1 MAVMDIIVRA
11 EDQASRVLNDVDG
24 SIDQLGV
31 SGERTADKLGSA
43 FDRAADKMGA
53 MGKKMTTRVT
63 LPLIA
68 AGLAA
73 FKLGSDLSESL
84 SQVGT
89 VFGEEAGK
97 IVSASENMDDA
108 FSQADFLGFAGN
120 IGDIAQGL
128 GIAKSEADD
137 VALSV
142 ISLGQDLSSFKNVPV
157 EQAVNAIT
165 SALTGER
172 ESLKGL
178 GIVLK
183 DVDVKQKALEL
194 GLWDGVEALSST
206 AQAQATMAL
215 ITEKSAN
222 SIGDFAR
229 TSTGAANK
237 ARILKANLL
246 DQAAAMGTKLL
257 PIGEKILGWLDSAIR
272 GFSGLSDPMQ
282 TIILAVLGVVA
293 AIGPLL
299 IVGAKL
305 VKSFQVIAG
314 AMKVLNLAFLTNPF
328 FLLALAVVAI
338 AVLIFLNWDKIKKFL
353 LAAWEVI
360 KGALKAVADFFV
372 NTWNTV
378 FEKVD
383 EIIGAIIDFFSE
395 LPGNIMKGIADL
407 ATTVFDFIVGVFNDA
422 KDAIIETWNDVVSFL
437 SELVPKIIGAIA
449 GFATTVLAFII
460 KWHPMAIL
468 MRALI
473 AVWPSVRSWLV
484 ALPGRIIGGLT
495 GLVGRVRTFLDKW
508 SPVAILKRAV
518 IAAWPGALE
527 FIKSLPGRILLA
539 LSNLGSLLF
548 NVGKDI
554 IGGLL
559 RGIKAGWDK
568 VAGFVGGLG
577 SKIRNL
583 KGPSQV
589 DRVLLTDNG
598 GLIMDG
604 LLEGLQRSWPK
615 VQSFMSGRG
624 SELESAL
631 GRPTLA
637 VSGVGA
643 MDAGSSVGFANNRA
657 EIASRELHKALREQ
671 NDLLRKILAR
681 TGFSIDG
688 RDLVDAIGPPLVSE
702 IRSRTGI

>member
-314 AMKVLNLAFLTNPF
+314 AMKILNLAFLTNPF
-328 FLLALAVVAI
+328 VLLALAVVAI
-338 AVLIFLNWDKIKKFL
+338 AVLIFLNWDKIKAFL
-353 LAAWEVI
+353 IAVWDWL
-360 KGALKAVADFFV
+360 KGAVAAIADFFV
-372 NTWNTV
+372 GVWQKVSETV
-378 FEKVD
+378 SRVFTGMIE
-383 EIIGAIIDFFSE
+383 FFKE
-395 LPGNIMKGIADL
+395 LPGKIMSAIASL
-407 ATTVFDFIVGVFNDA
+407 ATTVFDFIM
-422 KDAIIETWNDVVSFL
+422 KWHPIAILTRLFIEFWPEIRDFL
-437 SELVPKIIGAIA
+437 TALPGNVISAIS
-449 GFATTVLAFII
+449 GFATTVAAFIDR
-460 KWHPMAIL
+460 WHPVLIML
-468 MRALI
+468 RAVRR
-473 AVWPSVRSWLV
+473 VWPSVRSWLT
-484 ALPGRIIGGLT
+484 ALPGKIISGLSGFIST
-495 GLVGRVRTFLDKW
+495 VRRFLDKW

-518 IAAWPGALE
+518 IAAWPGLVA
-527 FIKSLPGRILLA
+527 FVKSIPQRILNS
-539 LSNLGSLLF
+539 LS
-548 NVGKDI
+548 
-554 IGGLL
+554 
-559 RGIKAGWDK
+559 
-568 VAGFVGGLG
+568 GLG
-577 SKIRNL
+577 NL
-583 KGPSQV
+583 
-589 DRVLLTDNG
+589 L
-598 GLIMDG
+598 
-604 LLEGLQRSWPK
+604 
-615 VQSFMSGRG
+615 
-624 SELESAL
+624 
-631 GRPTLA
+631 
-637 VSGVGA
+637 VG
-643 MDAGSSVGFANNRA
+643 
-657 EIASRELHKALREQ
+657 
-671 NDLLRKILAR
+671 
-681 TGFSIDG
+681 
-688 RDLVDAIGPPLVSE
+688 IG
-702 IRSRTGI
+702 

>member
-1 MAVMDIIVRA
+1 MAVLDIIVKA
-11 EDQASRVLNDVDG
+11 EDQASRVLQGVDG
-24 SIDQLGV
+24 DIESLGT

-43 FDRAADKMGA
+43 FDRAADKMAG

-63 LPLIA
+63 LPLVA

-89 VFGEEAGK
+89 VFGEEADK

-128 GIAKSEADD
+128 GIAQTESDD
-137 VALSV
+137 LALSV
-142 ISLGQDLSSFKNVPV
+142 IGLGQDLSSFKNVPV

-183 DVDVKQKALEL
+183 DTDVKQKALEL
-194 GLWDGVEALSST
+194 GLWDGVEALSSS

-215 ITEKSAN
+215 ITEKSKN

-229 TSTGAANK
+229 TSEGAANK

-272 GFSGLSDPMQ
+272 GFSKMSDPMQ
-282 TIILAVLGVVA
+282 TIVLAILGVAA

-338 AVLIFLNWDKIKKFL
+338 AVLIFLNWDKIKGFL
-353 LAAWEVI
+353 IAVWDWM
-360 KGALKAVADFFV
+360 KGAAQAIADFFV
-372 NTWNTV
+372 GVWNTAFTAV
-378 FEKVD
+378 KETID
-383 EIIGAIIDFFSE
+383 GIIKFFQE
-395 LPGNIMKGIADL
+395 LPGKIMKAIAAL
-407 ATTVFDFIVGVFNDA
+407 ATTVFDFILKWHPLAILTRLFIEHWPTIKAFFTELPGKV
-422 KDAIIETWNDVVSFL
+422 KDAI
-437 SELVPKIIGAIA
+437 AA
-449 GFATTVLAFII
+449 FATTVAAFID
-460 KWHPMAIL
+460 KWHPVFIL
-468 MRALI
+468 LRAVKR
-473 AVWPSVRSWLV
+473 VWPSVKAWLGL
-484 ALPGRIIGGLT
+484 LPGRIISGLSALIT
-495 GLVGRVRTFLDKW
+495 TVRAFLDKW

-518 IAAWPGALE
+518 IEAWPGFLE
-527 FIKSLPGRILLA
+527 FIKSIPQRILDSLTG
-539 LSNLGSLLF
+539 LGSLLI

-554 IGGLL
+554 MLGLL
-559 RGIKAGWDK
+559 NGIKSGLTSVKD
-568 VAGFVGGLG
+568 FVGGIAG
-577 SKIRNL
+577 KIL
-583 KGPSQV
+583 SWKGPRNV
-589 DRVLLTDNG
+589 DAVLLTRPG
-598 GLIMDG
+598 QVIMDG
-604 LLEGLQRSWPK
+604 LLSGLQKNWPR
-615 VQSFMSGRG
+615 VQAFMSGRG
-624 SELESAL
+624 SGLESAF

-637 VSGVGA
+637 AGGVGA
-643 MDAGSSVGFANNRA
+643 MDAGALVGFAGEAA
-657 EIASRELHKALREQ
+657 ETRMMRDSLREQ
-671 NDLLRKILAR
+671 NELLRKILAK
-681 TGFSIDG
+681 TGFRIDG
-688 RDLVDAIGPPLVSE
+688 RNMIDALGKPLVDEL
-702 IRSRTGI
+702 RQRTGL